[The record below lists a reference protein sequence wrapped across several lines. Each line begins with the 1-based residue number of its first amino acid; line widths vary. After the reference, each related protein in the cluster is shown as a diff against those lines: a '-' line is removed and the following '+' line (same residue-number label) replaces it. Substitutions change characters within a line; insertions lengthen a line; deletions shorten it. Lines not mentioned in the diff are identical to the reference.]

1 MARLRKT
8 MASLRIIGDD
18 LVPSEITRL
27 LGCAPTD
34 AHAKGE
40 ALVSRKTGQRRIAR
54 FGKWSLRA
62 ASREPGNLDAQ
73 IAELVTAMT
82 DDLNVW
88 LAITTR
94 YKADIFCG
102 LFMGRWNDG
111 DSISAASLLALGS
124 RGISLDLDMYG
135 PVEDES
141 SDMAPET
148 SHA

>member
-8 MASLRIIGDD
+8 MASLRITGDD
-18 LVPSEITRL
+18 LVPGEITRL

-40 ALVSRKTGQRRIAR
+40 ELVSRKTGQSRIAR
-54 FGKWSLRA
+54 FGKWSLRTE
-62 ASREPGNLDAQ
+62 SREPGNLDAQ
-73 IAELVTAMT
+73 IAELVAATT

-94 YKADIFCG
+94 YKVDIFCG

-111 DSISAASLLALGS
+111 DSISTASLLALGA
-124 RGISLDLDMYG
+124 RGIGLDLDMYG